1 LTVPCDPAAPNSGL
15 PGADEA
21 LCLGPERADHRLVLL
36 HGWGA
41 DADDLLDLGLE
52 LLGEP
57 GEEVSAAL
65 GRLSLVS
72 LRAPLPHPG
81 GSGRQWYDLLPAPA
95 WDQLP
100 EARAALRRR
109 LLQLAA
115 SVPLER
121 TAVLG
126 FSQGAAMALDVVT
139 GSGERQSTGAG
150 EGPLPVAALIAC
162 SGYPHPDWRPGHST
176 TRVLLTHGDQDP
188 MVAPA
193 ASLEVER
200 ALQARSNEVETQAV
214 GVSPGVSPGEAAA
227 EGAGKAAGHAA
238 GTVQRLTFPGGHGID
253 PALLPTLRA
262 FLEESWAG

>member
-1 LTVPCDPAAPNSGL
+1 MAIPHDPTDPTSSL

-21 LCLGPERADHRLVLL
+21 LCLGPEQASRRLVLL

-41 DADDLLDLGLE
+41 DADDLLDLGVT
-52 LLGEP
+52 LLGAP
-57 GEEVSAAL
+57 ADSPAAPDPV
-65 GRLSLVS
+65 SLVA

-95 WDQLP
+95 WEQLP

-109 LLQLAA
+109 LLALAA

-126 FSQGAAMALDVVT
+126 FSQGAAMAVDVVT
-139 GSGERQSTGAG
+139 GSGHENADATG

-162 SGYPHPDWRPGHST
+162 SGYPHPDWQPGRTST
-176 TRVLLTHGDQDP
+176 RILLTHGDQDP

-193 ASLEVER
+193 ASREVER
-200 ALQARSNEVETQAV
+200 ALQA
-214 GVSPGVSPGEAAA
+214 A
-227 EGAGKAAGHAA
+227 EGTEAS
-238 GTVQRLTFPGGHGID
+238 TVQRLTFAGGHGID
-253 PALLPTLRA
+253 PALLPRLRA